1 MYRITKDDQLIGYLL
16 GTLHICQLEILEVPE
31 IRSIL
36 GEVRGVYTETLS
48 AEARLEMQ
56 LSIPEG
62 LRSMEEDLL
71 DYAETHQLLTGELE
85 PPHSVNVINRLND
98 VFQPFQ
104 EVIQQHL
111 EPIITTVLE
120 PFWINEMS
128 STADVTA
135 SLMDLMGSMVSN
147 LVEAANLHQR
157 DQFMINGILETSH
170 PPGLFSIG
178 WGHVNGVT
186 KGLREAGYQLKRI
199 PLTLPHSGAN
209 SSEFMDELLSV
220 VDPLLFADDSLV
232 SDTTETNV
240 DSPC

>member
-71 DYAETHQLLTGELE
+71 YYAETHQLLTGELE

-98 VFQPFQ
+98 VFQP
-104 EVIQQHL
+104 L
-111 EPIITTVLE
+111 
-120 PFWINEMS
+120 
-128 STADVTA
+128 
-135 SLMDLMGSMVSN
+135 
-147 LVEAANLHQR
+147 
-157 DQFMINGILETSH
+157 
-170 PPGLFSIG
+170 
-178 WGHVNGVT
+178 
-186 KGLREAGYQLKRI
+186 
-199 PLTLPHSGAN
+199 
-209 SSEFMDELLSV
+209 
-220 VDPLLFADDSLV
+220 
-232 SDTTETNV
+232 
-240 DSPC
+240 